1 MKQNKL
7 IGFSLIVMMI
17 SIVGC
22 SIEAPFSNS
31 TSEISFEPGSSS
43 IKEDSTQGKKSI
55 TFPVV
60 LPDVSTINNQEDVIP
75 FLKTE
80 NDKKIPLPNNTP
92 IYLRTG
98 EQVDTSYIGLRDY
111 SVDVICDSFEN
122 ETFNNVEKIIV
133 NQTHEQVD
141 PYKFY
146 CAEVHSI
153 GNSFYFTV
161 DTNGQNK
168 GLDGSYRLNT
178 QWTHSYFHLLAGI
191 PTKGIIQH
199 IAIQY
204 ILSDEDG
211 NTACVGEW
219 DFGPIITE

>member
-1 MKQNKL
+1 MKHNKL
-7 IGFSLIVMMI
+7 IGFSLIVLII
-17 SIVGC
+17 SIAGC
-22 SIEAPFSNS
+22 SIDAPFSNS
-31 TSEISFEPGSSS
+31 TSEISFGPGSSA
-43 IKEDSTQGKKSI
+43 IKEEPARDKKSI

-60 LPDVSTINNQEDVIP
+60 LPDVATINNQEDVIP

-80 NDKKIPLPNNTP
+80 NNKKIPLPNNTP

-98 EQVDTSYIGLRDY
+98 EQVDASYIGLRDY

-168 GLDGSYRLNT
+168 GLDGSYRLNM
-178 QWTHSYFHLLAGI
+178 QWTHSYFYLLAGI
-191 PTKGIIQH
+191 PTRGTIQH

-204 ILSDEDG
+204 ILSDADG
-211 NTACVGEW
+211 NAAYVGEW
-219 DFGPIITE
+219 DFGPILTQ